1 MFILSLTLCL
11 RSDKGALE
19 AKVAAKAAKAKEE
32 AENKAALEEFSK
44 TKTTLPAGAAE
55 DKPAVKK
62 AAPKKKKED
71 PGMALLMEGLGSKP
85 GKGKK

>member
-44 TKTTLPAGAAE
+44 
-55 DKPAVKK
+55 VK
-62 AAPKKKKED
+62 
-71 PGMALLMEGLGSKP
+71 EGCND
-85 GKGKK
+85 